1 MGKAED
7 LQIWKNAISDASDN
21 ELYQAMATL
30 EARARDVKADN
41 DALQHI
47 DAEKQAAR
55 EMEQELRR
63 QRDLLTNSEITKGLG
78 GDGAEHYGLDSVGWD
93 PLRENNDE

>member
-7 LQIWKNAISDASDN
+7 LQVWKNAISSASDQ
-21 ELYQAMATL
+21 ELMDAMLQL
-30 EARARDVKADN
+30 EARVRDQKADN
-41 DALQHI
+41 DALRHI
-47 DAEKQAAR
+47 DSEQQALR
-55 EMEQELRR
+55 EMEAEQRR
-63 QRDLLTNSEITKGLG
+63 QRDLLTNAEITKGLG

>member
-1 MGKAED
+1 MGREEERQQW
-7 LQIWKNAISDASDN
+7 LNAISNASDQ
-21 ELYQAMATL
+21 ELMDAMAQL
-30 EARARDVKADN
+30 EARVRDQKADN
-41 DALQHI
+41 DALAHI

-63 QRDLLTNSEITKGLG
+63 QRDLLTNAEIDRGLG
-78 GDGAEHYGLDSVGWD
+78 GDGAEHYALDSVGWD